1 MMVMTESPAQDT
13 YEFDVAVSFAGEDRE
28 FVEEV
33 VAQLK
38 EAGLR
43 VFYDS
48 DHVAEMWGEDLI
60 EYLDDIYRLKARYTM
75 VFISRSYAGK
85 MWTRHERR
93 SALAR
98 ALEQTTPY
106 VLPVRL
112 DDTVLK
118 GFRPTVGYL
127 DARKLGLS
135 GIVRVALT
143 KLATGKRVAATDIS
157 RVPRTEIERQQV
169 LAERPPGWEYLYFA
183 GQLLHERD
191 VVEAKYHDHEIR
203 YTPPTGEFVDAERV
217 MDYLHRSL
225 IEIGNLA
232 ANFNIIMDA
241 EAQERAFGAP
251 GEPGDTDRLAHLAK
265 RWNGLY
271 EGFMDWAARLRG
283 VSVHD
288 DFRQAFELLARYADD
303 PVITYRIFVDDF
315 VSQIDNL
322 PAAITAGEPIHVD
335 MTLTFVIP
343 REVSKAYDAEFKRLR
358 RKLAR

>member
-38 EAGLR
+38 KAGLR

-48 DHVAEMWGEDLI
+48 DHAAEMWGEDLI
-60 EYLDDIYRLKARYTM
+60 EYLDDIYRMKARYAM
-75 VFISRSYAGK
+75 VFISHSYAGK

-143 KLATGKRVAATDIS
+143 KLATGKRVAATD
-157 RVPRTEIERQQV
+157 
-169 LAERPPGWEYLYFA
+169 
-183 GQLLHERD
+183 
-191 VVEAKYHDHEIR
+191 
-203 YTPPTGEFVDAERV
+203 
-217 MDYLHRSL
+217 
-225 IEIGNLA
+225 
-232 ANFNIIMDA
+232 
-241 EAQERAFGAP
+241 
-251 GEPGDTDRLAHLAK
+251 
-265 RWNGLY
+265 
-271 EGFMDWAARLRG
+271 
-283 VSVHD
+283 
-288 DFRQAFELLARYADD
+288 
-303 PVITYRIFVDDF
+303 
-315 VSQIDNL
+315 
-322 PAAITAGEPIHVD
+322 
-335 MTLTFVIP
+335 
-343 REVSKAYDAEFKRLR
+343 
-358 RKLAR
+358 